1 LIQIEAFRRGGV
13 SPSVISSLR
22 ISGRENPAPT
32 KCLNLPVPRIYEVTS
47 MQSSTRY
54 AAHLHLAHL
63 QLLDSALPIGA
74 FSHSFGLETLVQ
86 NGTIQNANDL
96 EEYARTMLFGAWSTG
111 DAMAIKGVYLWAA
124 GQTEKVWQLDEML
137 HVSRSARETREGLQK
152 MGKRLLRLGVELH
165 PALDW
170 APLTQAIESR
180 LCVGAHS
187 TVYGWMTHGLGVL
200 LDDAA
205 QGYLYNCV
213 AATINS
219 AVRLMALGQT
229 RAQTLLAGLLPQIY
243 EAWLQVAETD
253 PFSFST
259 STPSSEIAMMNHET
273 LYSRLFMS

>member
-1 LIQIEAFRRGGV
+1 MPLRHPDLACK
-13 SPSVISSLR
+13 VIL
-22 ISGRENPAPT
+22 
-32 KCLNLPVPRIYEVTS
+32 

-54 AAHLHLAHL
+54 ATQLHLAHL

-86 NGTIQNANDL
+86 NGTVRNADDL

-111 DAMAIKGVYLWAA
+111 DAMAIKGVYLWTPHETAN
-124 GQTEKVWQLDEML
+124 VWQVDEML
-137 HVSRSARETREGLQK
+137 HISRNARETREGLQK
-152 MGKRLLRLGVELH
+152 MGKRLLRLGMELH
-165 PALDW
+165 PTLDW
-170 APLTQAIESR
+170 APLTQAIENR
-180 LCVGAHS
+180 LCVGTHS
-187 TVYGWMTHGLGVL
+187 TVYGWMTHGLGVS

-205 QGYLYNCV
+205 EGYLYNCT

-229 RAQTLLAGLLPQIY
+229 CAQTLLASLLPQIG
-243 EAWLQVAETD
+243 EAWLRVADLD
-253 PFSFST
+253 PFDFST

>member
-1 LIQIEAFRRGGV
+1 MTNWN
-13 SPSVISSLR
+13 LR
-22 ISGRENPAPT
+22 
-32 KCLNLPVPRIYEVTS
+32 VPRIYKMTFT
-47 MQSSTRY
+47 QSSTRS

-86 NGTIQNANDL
+86 NGTVQNANDL
-96 EEYARTMLFGAWSTG
+96 EEYARTMLFGAWSTS
-111 DAMAIKGVYLWAA
+111 DAMAIKGVYLWTPHE
-124 GQTEKVWQLDEML
+124 TENVWQLDEML

-152 MGKRLLRLGVELH
+152 MGKRLLHLGMELH
-165 PALDW
+165 PNLNW
-170 APLTQAIESR
+170 TPLTQAIENG
-180 LCVGAHS
+180 LCVGTHA
-187 TVYGWMTHGLGVL
+187 TVYGWMTHGLGVP

-205 QGYLYNCV
+205 QGYLYNCA

-229 RAQTLLAGLLPQIY
+229 RAQTLLAGLLPQID
-243 EAWLQVAETD
+243 EAWLQVAGLE
-253 PFSFST
+253 PFNFST